1 MYTNA
6 RAFEEILA
14 RDGYCPRRVSYS
26 KLFPSDCVRMGVI
39 FPTQSIENVEMKP
52 SLLRPWY
59 ANAKMSEVTYTSE
72 LPVDERVS

>member
-52 SLLRPWY
+52 
-59 ANAKMSEVTYTSE
+59 
-72 LPVDERVS
+72 